1 MGSMVF
7 RLLPVRFRG
16 APCATRIPRILT
28 EEIGNMG
35 AIALI
40 LAVCVLGFG
49 MSFSG
54 AVVGFL
60 VLVWL
65 AIVSQS

>member
-1 MGSMVF
+1 MQLGF
-7 RLLPVRFRG
+7 L
-16 APCATRIPRILT
+16 AILT

-40 LAVCVLGFG
+40 LGVYVLGFG